1 MLHSRENGIVQE
13 LNVVELCILIPT
25 YSLHEQKLRAH
36 LILICTRFN
45 IFYKMKIDNG
55 QEVIYSCM
63 NSSTELEEHS
73 PIAREEEQ
81 QLYNVV
87 AATKR

>member
-1 MLHSRENGIVQE
+1 
-13 LNVVELCILIPT
+13 
-25 YSLHEQKLRAH
+25 
-36 LILICTRFN
+36 
-45 IFYKMKIDNG
+45 MKIDNG

-73 PIAREEEQ
+73 PIAREEQ